1 MRLKEIPAEGMFDP
15 NLHEAV
21 MQEAAEG
28 AESGAI
34 LAVFQK
40 GYQVNDRIIRHSMV
54 KVAQ

>member
-1 MRLKEIPAEGMFDP
+1 MFDP